1 MTFFGNNSTHIA
13 GRHLGCP
20 TFAHLA
26 KVDRSALHQASQRT
40 RILLVVLAVLF
51 GLTSCSDQRAEPSSA
66 IIQPAAPNATDSTPP
81 ATITDATLSI
91 TGPLI
96 VEHQVDITAQREGV
110 IATISADAGD
120 RVRSGA
126 ILAKLDDRQLVSNL
140 EAARAKTRSIQADL
154 KNWEAEAEVLKADYV
169 RAQRLWNE
177 KLIAEEQLQHAQY
190 KVESDKWDILRVK
203 EQLNTAKEEEHSLEL
218 ELEKTRIMAPFN
230 GLVARRYTR
239 EGQSVAKGDRLF
251 WITAE
256 GPLRVRFTLP
266 EKFIGR
272 LKRGQQLPLVSPEF
286 PTEKHQAK
294 VIAISPVVDPSSA
307 TIEGLAELIGPH
319 GELRPGMSVT
329 LRVPNA
335 FTAGPK

>member
-1 MTFFGNNSTHIA
+1 MTNLMTEFVAAAFRG
-13 GRHLGCP
+13 GRSYKVGARSSRRPLQARP
-20 TFAHLA
+20 IFLA
-26 KVDRSALHQASQRT
+26 VF
-40 RILLVVLAVLF
+40 VLALC
-51 GLTSCSDQRAEPSSA
+51 GCSDQRAETPTPQPQLTATNTTAPS
-66 IIQPAAPNATDSTPP
+66 P
-81 ATITDATLSI
+81 TLSDDSLTL

-96 VEHQVDITAQREGV
+96 VEHQVDVTAQRDGIV
-110 IATISADAGD
+110 ASISADAGD
-120 RVRSGA
+120 RVKTGT
-126 ILAKLDDRQLVSNL
+126 ILAKLDDRQLTSNL

-169 RAQRLWNE
+169 RAQRLWKE

-190 KVESDKWDILRVK
+190 KVESDKWDVLRVQ
-203 EQLNTAKEEEHSLEL
+203 EQLNTAKEEERSLDL
-218 ELEKTRIMAPFN
+218 ELEKTRIMAPFS

-256 GPLRVRFTLP
+256 APLRVRFTLP

-272 LKRGQQLPLVSPEF
+272 LKRGQELPLVSPDF

-294 VIAISPVVDPSSA
+294 IVAISPVVDPSSA
-307 TIEGLAELIGPH
+307 TIEGLAELVGPH

-329 LRVPNA
+329 LRIPNPPTS
-335 FTAGPK
+335 TAPSAAK